1 MRRAQQIWVQQA
13 RFQIGWG
20 MLALCLVLG
29 ASAISRGEEA
39 ADFAAVKRK
48 FQQQLA
54 SRKSSDR
61 LEALR
66 GLKDY
71 PNAEMVKLV
80 VQRGFKD
87 RDEDIRQ
94 AAQDTLLA
102 TKDNPAVCECLL
114 ELLAKDSHRK
124 GSLDGVVP
132 LVRVLLASNLPD
144 AEDGL
149 LDQFDKLAAAPDNVV
164 LMLSEIADGYG
175 KKADPSELSQL
186 QRLTKFKAFKNEFG
200 VRRAVIHAATRYPTK
215 EAVAFLFTVLADE
228 HGEMRGDIVEFL
240 TQVTEQKHGN
250 DTQAWLKWWQENEK
264 TFEYPKRAPPPL
276 LRTIAAAG
284 MGSYYG
290 IPLYAQRMVF
300 VLDTSLS
307 MRLGNRIGAAKRD
320 LTNAVMALDDKAYF
334 NMIAF
339 NNRANQWQSKL
350 VQATPQ
356 MKRAAALW
364 INNQEM
370 GGGTA
375 SYDALEAAMR
385 FDAEAIYFLTDGA
398 LRGGQIE
405 EPGAII
411 EAITRLNRVR
421 RESIYTI
428 GIGVGAAGNIFDV
441 FLKTLAD
448 ENYGLYRRVDE

>member
-1 MRRAQQIWVQQA
+1 MRRAQQIWFQPA
-13 RFQIGWG
+13 RFRPVQG
-20 MLALCLVLG
+20 MLALCFLLA
-29 ASAISRGEEA
+29 ASALSGAEEG

-48 FQQQLA
+48 FQQQMA

-87 RDEDIRQ
+87 RDESVRQ

-102 TKDNPAVCECLL
+102 TKDNPEVCECLL
-114 ELLAKDSHRK
+114 EMLAKDSHRK
-124 GSLDGVVP
+124 GSLEGVVP

-149 LDQFDKLAAAPDNVV
+149 VGMIDKLAATSDNAT
-164 LMLSEIADGYG
+164 LMLSDIADGYG
-175 KKADPSELSQL
+175 KKADPSEFSQL
-186 QRLTKFKAFKNEFG
+186 LRLTKFNAFKSEFG
-200 VRRAVIHAATRYPTK
+200 LRRAVVHAATRYPTK

-228 HGEMRGDIVEFL
+228 HGELRGDIVEFV
-240 TQVTEQKHGN
+240 TQVTGEKHAA

-276 LRTIAAAG
+276 VRTIAVAG

-290 IPLYAQRMVF
+290 IPIYAQRMVF
-300 VLDTSLS
+300 VLDTSGS
-307 MRLGNRIGAAKRD
+307 MRQGNRIGAAKRD
-320 LTNAVMALDDKAYF
+320 LTNAVMGLEDKAYF
-334 NMIAF
+334 NMLAF
-339 NNRANQWQSKL
+339 NSRVNQWQSKL

-364 INNQEM
+364 IANQDL
-370 GGGTA
+370 GLGTA
-375 SYDALEAAMR
+375 SYDALEAALR

-398 LRGGQIE
+398 PFGGQITA
-405 EPGAII
+405 PPAIV

-428 GIGVGAAGNIFDV
+428 GIGVGASGNIFDA
-441 FLKTLAD
+441 FLKALAD